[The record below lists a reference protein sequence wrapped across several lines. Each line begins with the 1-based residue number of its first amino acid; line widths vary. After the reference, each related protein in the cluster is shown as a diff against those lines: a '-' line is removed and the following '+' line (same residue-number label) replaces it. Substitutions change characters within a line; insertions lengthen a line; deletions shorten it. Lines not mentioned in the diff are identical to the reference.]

1 MKDQNEIPED
11 LVKAFHAHLDV
22 CEQCRNNPF
31 ALCPTGLKLLETG
44 TMSSC
49 DALRLIDDWAIRES

>member
-1 MKDQNEIPED
+1 MKDETQQDP
-11 LVKAFHAHLDV
+11 VKAFHDHLDA